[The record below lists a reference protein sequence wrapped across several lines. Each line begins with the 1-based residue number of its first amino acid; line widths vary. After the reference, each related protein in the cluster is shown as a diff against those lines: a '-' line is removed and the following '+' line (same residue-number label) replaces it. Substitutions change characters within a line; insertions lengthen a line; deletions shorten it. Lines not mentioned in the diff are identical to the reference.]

1 MGSRLACC
9 TVLFLALT
17 GSVAAQTAP
26 AAPEPESRPQQA
38 ARPAT
43 QRPPEAPPIDVS
55 RLPVNIGRLQRQLQ
69 RSAIRDESVGLDL
82 RFIVDVFGQAPPIVF
97 LPPDS
102 NLEFGPVPY
111 GAPTHAEF
119 LRHITPQEYRA
130 PAADFSG
137 LFRWLADK
145 SK

>member
-1 MGSRLACC
+1 MASRLVCSA
-9 TVLFLALT
+9 VMLVALS
-17 GSVAAQTAP
+17 GPAAAQTAP
-26 AAPEPESRPQQA
+26 DSEPLPQPASPPKPEP
-38 ARPAT
+38 
-43 QRPPEAPPIDVS
+43 PPIDVS
-55 RLPVNIGRLQRQLQ
+55 RLPVNISRLQRQLQ

-97 LPPDS
+97 LPPDA

-130 PAADFSG
+130 PAADFSS
-137 LFRWLADK
+137 LFRWLAEK
-145 SK
+145 TR

>member
-1 MGSRLACC
+1 MTPRLAVSA
-9 TVLFLALT
+9 VLLLALA
-17 GSVAAQTAP
+17 GSAAAQTAP
-26 AAPEPESRPQQA
+26 AEERPQPAAPSGTSSPQA
-38 ARPAT
+38 
-43 QRPPEAPPIDVS
+43 EAAVDVS
-55 RLPVNIGRLQRQLQ
+55 RLPVNIGRLQRQLR

-111 GAPTHAEF
+111 GAPTHAEL

-130 PAADFSG
+130 PVANFND

-145 SK
+145 ASR